1 MDAEGKNVSGNAQ
14 IEATTTQHD
23 VVKFLPASVGV
34 KKPSVAYPFVVSGLD
49 VDVHTPP
56 LAFIIASAYSYA
68 TLATN
73 SVGSS
78 PFFRAICVMA

>member
-14 IEATTTQHD
+14 IEATTPQHD

-49 VDVHTPP
+49 MEIHTV
-56 LAFIIASAYSYA
+56 
-68 TLATN
+68 T
-73 SVGSS
+73 SS
-78 PFFRAICVMA
+78 L

>member
-14 IEATTTQHD
+14 IEATTPQHD

-49 VDVHTPP
+49 VEIHTV
-56 LAFIIASAYSYA
+56 
-68 TLATN
+68 T
-73 SVGSS
+73 SS
-78 PFFRAICVMA
+78 L